1 MIDVRDLRKS
11 YVTPAET
18 VEVLKGVSL
27 RVDPGECVALTG
39 VSGSG
44 KSTLLNI
51 LAGLQTA
58 DAGDAVV
65 AGRNVTGAT
74 REQLV
79 TMRLKDVGVIF
90 QDHNLAPDF
99 TALENVEIIARAQGL
114 TGREAKDRSM
124 GALDAVGVA
133 HVAGRRPSHISGGQ
147 AQRVG
152 IARALVGGRQVI
164 LADEPTGSLD
174 KTTSATTFEL
184 FRRLADDGAT
194 VVVCSHDPL
203 LMDYATRGYHLD
215 DGLVAH
221 QNTLVA

>member
-1 MIDVRDLRKS
+1 MIEVRDLRKS

-18 VEVLKGVSL
+18 VKVLRGVSL
-27 RVDPGECVALTG
+27 WVDPGECVALTG

-51 LAGLQTA
+51 LAGLQNA
-58 DAGDAVV
+58 DSGEAVV
-65 AGRNVTGAT
+65 AGKKVTGAT

-79 TMRLKDVGVIF
+79 AMRLKDIGVIF

-114 TGREAKDRSM
+114 TGQAAKDQSM
-124 GALDAVGVA
+124 DALAAVGVDHIA
-133 HVAGRRPSHISGGQ
+133 HRRPRHISGGQ

-174 KTTSATTFEL
+174 KATSATTFEL
-184 FRRLADDGAT
+184 FRHLADTGAT

-203 LMDYATRGYHLD
+203 LMDYATRGYHLE
-215 DGLVAH
+215 DGQLA
-221 QNTLVA
+221 